1 MKLSDNKKSYTFMVF
16 PHDLSGKPITFSI
29 PYFIARYILI
39 IILVL
44 VSLFG
49 FSLLYSAFISGKLVH
64 YKIVVAGESEK
75 NKQIDHFLLE
85 TGKIEQELQ
94 FVLDQNNQLRKTLG
108 LKINKTKIDLLKDK
122 TILKEETNKKKP
134 YGLNFKLKKISS
146 ALKLSLKETKENK
159 TSLEELKN
167 RVKVIQSKLAA
178 APSTWPI
185 SGPLVSSFG
194 YRRYPWRGMH
204 TGVDIKAS
212 YGAPIRA
219 TASGRVIYAGWRQGY
234 GKTVEIDHGNGFTT
248 LYGHASQII
257 AFVGE
262 KITKGQI
269 ISYVGTTGYTT
280 GPHLHYEVRKY
291 DVPINPVAFLNLN
304 ILSAGRYF

>member
-64 YKIVVAGESEK
+64 YKIVVAGES
-75 NKQIDHFLLE
+75 
-85 TGKIEQELQ
+85 
-94 FVLDQNNQLRKTLG
+94 DQNNQLRKTLG

-146 ALKLSLKETKENK
+146 ALKLS
-159 TSLEELKN
+159 
-167 RVKVIQSKLAA
+167 
-178 APSTWPI
+178 
-185 SGPLVSSFG
+185 
-194 YRRYPWRGMH
+194 
-204 TGVDIKAS
+204 
-212 YGAPIRA
+212 
-219 TASGRVIYAGWRQGY
+219 
-234 GKTVEIDHGNGFTT
+234 
-248 LYGHASQII
+248 
-257 AFVGE
+257 
-262 KITKGQI
+262 
-269 ISYVGTTGYTT
+269 
-280 GPHLHYEVRKY
+280 
-291 DVPINPVAFLNLN
+291 
-304 ILSAGRYF
+304 